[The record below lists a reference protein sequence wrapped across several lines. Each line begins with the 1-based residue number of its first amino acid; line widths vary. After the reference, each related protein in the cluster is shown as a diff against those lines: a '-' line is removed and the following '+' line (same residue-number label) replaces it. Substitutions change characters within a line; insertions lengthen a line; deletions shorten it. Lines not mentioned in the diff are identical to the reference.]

1 MLFIVDLEGITLA
14 GKTKN
19 KQTKKQRKQTS
30 PDPTYVTV
38 LSHFSHDPSV
48 GSLEPTYMWIKKKKK
63 RTHRHKDQIGD
74 YQRWRVRGTKW
85 VVVQSLSRL

>member
-63 RTHRHKDQIGD
+63 N
-74 YQRWRVRGTKW
+74 
-85 VVVQSLSRL
+85 S